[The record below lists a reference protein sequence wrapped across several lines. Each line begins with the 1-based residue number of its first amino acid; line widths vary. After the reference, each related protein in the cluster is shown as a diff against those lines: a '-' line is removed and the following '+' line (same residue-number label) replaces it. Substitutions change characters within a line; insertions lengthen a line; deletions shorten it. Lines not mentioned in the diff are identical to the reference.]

1 MTDVRPDPAAP
12 PSGHGTTGDEAGDD
26 RPRVIVKKRWRRPD
40 ITDRPW
46 EDDPWDRPLRG
57 YVPVVER
64 PRRRHR
70 SAAAVAY
77 LALALGIVAVLV
89 LGSVGWWYIHKINPE
104 GDPGD
109 AVNFTVTETDT
120 VESVSQRLEEQGL
133 VSDAGVFRW
142 YVDRQG
148 GLELTPGYYQ
158 IRPNDHMG
166 NVMQVLRTPPEQ
178 TFKQVTFP
186 EGFTLVK
193 MANRLAEVMPR
204 LLVADY
210 LQVAT
215 DGSITSQYLE
225 WAPPGTTSLEGLLFP
240 DTYQISN
247 GESVDDIIQRQV
259 DLMERVGRQEQI
271 VDKGYALGQSPY
283 GVLIIASIIEREAQT
298 EEDRPLIARVIYN
311 RLALGMPLQIDA
323 TLFYGQDP
331 DLPVSQLKLIDTPY
345 NTYLHTGLPPT
356 PIANPGR
363 ASIEAAVNPASDPAE
378 GGKECMGLPR
388 DQDLCH
394 WLYYVLSPKGDGSH
408 VFAVTLEQHEA
419 NIEAAREAG
428 VL

>member
-1 MTDVRPDPAAP
+1 MTDLRDGPA
-12 PSGHGTTGDEAGDD
+12 HGDAEPLVDD
-26 RPRVIVKKRWRRPD
+26 RPRVVVKRRWRKPD

-57 YVPVVER
+57 LAPVVER

-89 LGSVGWWYIHKINPE
+89 AGSVGWWYIHKINPE
-104 GDPGD
+104 GDPGE
-109 AVNFTVTETDT
+109 AVNFTVTDTDT
-120 VESVSQRLEEQGL
+120 LETISERLEEQGL

-142 YVDRQG
+142 YVERQG
-148 GLELTPGYYQ
+148 GLDLTPGYYQ
-158 IRPNDHMG
+158 IRPSDHMG

-186 EGFTLVK
+186 EGFTITK

-204 LLVADY
+204 LLVAEY
-210 LQVAT
+210 IRRAT
-215 DGSITSQYLE
+215 DGTISSSYLE
-225 WAPPGTTSLEGLLFP
+225 FAPPGTTSLEGLLFP
-240 DTYQISN
+240 DTYQVSN
-247 GESVDDIIQRQV
+247 GESVDDVIQRQV

-271 VDKGYALGQSPY
+271 VEKGYALGQDAYS
-283 GVLIIASIIEREAQT
+283 VLTIASMIEREAQV
-298 EEDRPLIARVIYN
+298 EEDRAMIARVILN
-311 RLALGMPLQIDA
+311 RLELGMPLQIDA

-331 DLPVSQLKLIDTPY
+331 DLSVSQLKLIDTPY
-345 NTYLHTGLPPT
+345 NTYLHAGLPPT

-363 ASIEAAVNPASDPAE
+363 ASIAAAVNPAADPPE
-378 GGKECMGLPR
+378 GGKEC
-388 DQDLCH
+388 QDLPKSECH

-419 NIEAAREAG
+419 NVEAAREAG

>member
-1 MTDVRPDPAAP
+1 MTDVRPDRAASDGGGP
-12 PSGHGTTGDEAGDD
+12 RDGVAEHDE

-89 LGSVGWWYIHKINPE
+89 LGSIGWWYIHKINPE

-109 AVNFTVTETDT
+109 AINFTVSETDT
-120 VESVSQRLEEQGL
+120 LQTVSERLAEQGL
-133 VSDAGVFRW
+133 VSDPGVFRW
-142 YVDRQG
+142 YVERQG

-158 IRPNDHMG
+158 IRPDDHMG

-204 LLVADY
+204 LLVSDY
-210 LQVAT
+210 LTTAT
-215 DGSITSQYLE
+215 DGSITSTYLE
-225 WAPPGTTSLEGLLFP
+225 FAPPGTTTLEGLLFP
-240 DTYQISN
+240 DTYQVSN
-247 GESVDDIIQRQV
+247 GESVEDVIQRQV

-271 VDKGYALGQSPY
+271 VEKGYALGLTAY
-283 GVLIIASIIEREAQT
+283 DVVIVASIIEREAQT
-298 EEDRPLIARVIYN
+298 DEDRPMIARVILN
-311 RLALGMPLQIDA
+311 RLKLGMPLQIDA

-378 GGKECMGLPR
+378 GGKECVDLPR
-388 DQDLCH
+388 GQDLCH
-394 WLYYVLSPKGDGSH
+394 WLYYVLSPKDDGSH
-408 VFAVTLEQHEA
+408 TFAVTLEQHEA
-419 NIEAAREAG
+419 NVEAAREAG